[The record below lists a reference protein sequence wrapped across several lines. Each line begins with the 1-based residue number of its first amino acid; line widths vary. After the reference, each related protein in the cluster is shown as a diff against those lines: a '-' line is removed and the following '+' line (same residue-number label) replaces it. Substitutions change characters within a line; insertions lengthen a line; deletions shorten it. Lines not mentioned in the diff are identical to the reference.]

1 MIFEKE
7 REKEANSKQKQLRFN
22 SDGTISLPEK
32 IQKDLE
38 KSKREYIRTLDI
50 WEDNEEDYS
59 LLYHKEDSISGF
71 NLYNDGNKL
80 NSLKFSNG
88 KTQEDVVKEVVN
100 HINNGKKIV
109 FIKGMCGTGKSIIA
123 LNIAKELGRAS
134 IVVPGKSLQKQYMQD
149 YTKGKYVLKND
160 HKKLKIKVITG
171 RDNHACLFKRGVSAD
186 DFELPCKIEIK
197 EKNIDKIKEYL
208 RDNPKV
214 SKNLELEDVRRISIA
229 PVCPYW
235 SPIVPAHMDLNLSAV
250 KKNYKGIN
258 NTEFNI
264 YQRKPGCSY
273 YQQFNSYLDSEVMV
287 FNSAKYLLESLMN
300 RKPATDVEIIDECD
314 EFLDNFSSMKS
325 INLNRF
331 LGSINNIFIDDK
343 SRDYFVQKIKLF
355 VNEIILDPMTK
366 NFALKKEIFNLKDTR
381 IYELISML
389 TENYDILDEVDEDSY
404 AHSVYETAFEFHNF
418 PEDVYLRFRI
428 EERGIIVD
436 MVTINIARRFKEL
449 MDKNKSLVLMS
460 GTIHSEKILKD
471 IFGIEDFVIVDAEI
485 QQLGEIKILKTGY
498 EIDCKYENFRNG
510 NNTREQYLI
519 SLDKAVEKAVKPVL
533 IHVHSFD
540 DLPSEDEKMMY
551 NLQNLITKNKLIT
564 NQSNGNDQEMINK
577 FKKGEI
583 NCLFTSKC
591 AIGVDFPGEQC
602 RSIIFTKYPNPHVDS
617 IFWRILK
624 KTHPTYYWEF
634 YKDKANREFLQ
645 KLYRGLRSKDDWV
658 YILSPDSRV
667 LEAADNLIND
677 R

>member
-214 SKNLELEDVRRISIA
+214 SKN
-229 PVCPYW
+229 
-235 SPIVPAHMDLNLSAV
+235 
-250 KKNYKGIN
+250 
-258 NTEFNI
+258 
-264 YQRKPGCSY
+264 
-273 YQQFNSYLDSEVMV
+273 
-287 FNSAKYLLESLMN
+287 
-300 RKPATDVEIIDECD
+300 
-314 EFLDNFSSMKS
+314 
-325 INLNRF
+325 
-331 LGSINNIFIDDK
+331 
-343 SRDYFVQKIKLF
+343 
-355 VNEIILDPMTK
+355 
-366 NFALKKEIFNLKDTR
+366 
-381 IYELISML
+381 
-389 TENYDILDEVDEDSY
+389 
-404 AHSVYETAFEFHNF
+404 
-418 PEDVYLRFRI
+418 
-428 EERGIIVD
+428 
-436 MVTINIARRFKEL
+436 
-449 MDKNKSLVLMS
+449 
-460 GTIHSEKILKD
+460 
-471 IFGIEDFVIVDAEI
+471 
-485 QQLGEIKILKTGY
+485 
-498 EIDCKYENFRNG
+498 
-510 NNTREQYLI
+510 
-519 SLDKAVEKAVKPVL
+519 
-533 IHVHSFD
+533 
-540 DLPSEDEKMMY
+540 
-551 NLQNLITKNKLIT
+551 
-564 NQSNGNDQEMINK
+564 
-577 FKKGEI
+577 
-583 NCLFTSKC
+583 
-591 AIGVDFPGEQC
+591 
-602 RSIIFTKYPNPHVDS
+602 
-617 IFWRILK
+617 
-624 KTHPTYYWEF
+624 
-634 YKDKANREFLQ
+634 
-645 KLYRGLRSKDDWV
+645 
-658 YILSPDSRV
+658 
-667 LEAADNLIND
+667 
-677 R
+677 